1 MAKRRGGTAWWVLGA
16 LLLLSLLGAACVY
29 LIRQRSLQ
37 AELAEA
43 RAALAGGHYA
53 LASSRL
59 SRLAERWTGDG
70 EVYLLLGECELERG
84 RNGTP
89 GASPGSSPGGG
100 DTASRPGPGSRVS
113 SPYHDR
119 GSLLGAAR
127 LDQHRAL
134 HSG

>member
-1 MAKRRGGTAWWVLGA
+1 MAKRRGGTARWVLGA

-29 LIRQRSLQ
+29 FIRQRSLH

-84 RNGTP
+84 RNEPPERQRG
-89 GASPGSSPGGG
+89 SPGRG
-100 DTASRPGPGSRVS
+100 DSGT
-113 SPYHDR
+113 R
-119 GSLLGAAR
+119 GLVQDPA
-127 LDQHRAL
+127 
-134 HSG
+134 